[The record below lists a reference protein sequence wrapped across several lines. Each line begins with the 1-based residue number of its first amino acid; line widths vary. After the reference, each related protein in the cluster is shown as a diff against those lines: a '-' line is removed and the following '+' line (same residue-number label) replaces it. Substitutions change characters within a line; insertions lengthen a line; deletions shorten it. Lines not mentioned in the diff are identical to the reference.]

1 MTTIFFDMDG
11 TIADLYGID
20 NWLDYII
27 NKNTFPYENA
37 NALLN
42 LSLLARKLN
51 ELHRNGFRIEIISW
65 LAKNSNENYDRAVA
79 EAKRRWLSTHLKSV
93 SFDAINIVAYG
104 TCKDNFRH
112 TTEDILFDDEEH
124 NRNSWNGKAFD
135 VNNILEILKRLS

>member
-11 TIADLYGID
+11 TIADLYGVD

-27 NKNTFPYENA
+27 NKDAFPYENA

-42 LSLLARKLN
+42 LSVLARKLN

-65 LAKNSNENYDRAVA
+65 LAKNSNEDYDRVVA
-79 EAKRRWLSTHLKSV
+79 EAKRRWLSTHLRSV
-93 SFDAINIVAYG
+93 SFDAINIVSYG

-112 TTEDILFDDEEH
+112 TTADILFDDEEH

-135 VNNILEILKRLS
+135 VDNILEILKRLS